1 MKPRGRGLTK
11 EGQGG
16 GWTDGDVDAGAKSC
30 QGGVQVPERSVCS
43 PQESRDARSLRKTM
57 KRPQQ

>member
-30 QGGVQVPERSVCS
+30 QGGVQVHQRGVCS
-43 PQESRDARSLRKTM
+43 LQESRDARSLRKTM
-57 KRPQQ
+57 KRP